1 MKRICVLLVGILMF
15 SLISG
20 CGQVSDKRINLV
32 TSFYPIYIM
41 VLNLVDGVDG
51 VSVTNMAENHT
62 GCLHDF
68 QLQTSDMKKI
78 ENADAFI
85 INGVGMESFLDK
97 ILNTGAQ
104 MTIIDSSKGIEALED
119 EHHGHNHEHEENEE
133 NGEKHVNSH
142 IWVSVSNYIK
152 QVDNICEGLVSVDPQ
167 NESKYRGNATKY
179 KEKLEALKQQMH
191 HELDGLRHKD
201 VVTFH
206 EAFPYFAKEFGINVA
221 AVISSEPENEPS
233 VKELSEVV
241 EIVREYGITALFVE
255 PQYPDNSAK
264 VISQETGAR
273 IYVLDSGSSGEISK
287 DAYLNTMKAN
297 LEVLK
302 EALA

>member
-1 MKRICVLLVGILMF
+1 MKKLCSLLAGILIF
-15 SLISG
+15 SLVSG

-51 VSVTNMAENHT
+51 VSVTNMAENHI

-68 QLQTSDMKKI
+68 ELQTSDMKKI

-85 INGVGMESFLDK
+85 INGAGMESFLDK
-97 ILNTGAQ
+97 ILNTKSQ
-104 MTIIDSSKGIEALED
+104 MPIVDSSEGIEVLED
-119 EHHGHNHEHEENEE
+119 EHHDHSHEHEESEE
-133 NGEKHVNSH
+133 EHINSH
-142 IWVSVSNYIK
+142 IWVSISNYIR
-152 QVDNICEGLVSVDPQ
+152 QVDNICEGLVSIDPQ
-167 NESKYRGNATKY
+167 NESKYRENAEKY
-179 KEKLEALKQQMH
+179 TEKLEDLKQQMH
-191 HELDGLRHKD
+191 HELDGLKNKD

-206 EAFPYFAKEFGINVA
+206 EAFPYFAKEFDINVA

-241 EIVREYGITALFVE
+241 ETVRKYGIKALFVE
-255 PQYPDNSAK
+255 PQYPDNSAR
-264 VISQETGAR
+264 VISQETDAK

-287 DAYLNTMKAN
+287 DAYLNTMKEN